1 MAEELVK
8 PNGSR
13 WRYKSKAAQTS
24 LPPPK
29 NPNEPNL
36 SQTLVTDEGEEKQ
49 KRSEKMI
56 ERYSVCL
63 EEREK

>member
-1 MAEELVK
+1 MAEEPVE

-13 WRYKSKAAQTS
+13 RRGKSRAAQTS

-29 NPNEPNL
+29 NPNEPQL
-36 SQTLVTDEGEEKQ
+36 SQNLVTDEGEEKQ
-49 KRSEKMI
+49 ERTEKMI
-56 ERYSVCL
+56 ERDSVCL